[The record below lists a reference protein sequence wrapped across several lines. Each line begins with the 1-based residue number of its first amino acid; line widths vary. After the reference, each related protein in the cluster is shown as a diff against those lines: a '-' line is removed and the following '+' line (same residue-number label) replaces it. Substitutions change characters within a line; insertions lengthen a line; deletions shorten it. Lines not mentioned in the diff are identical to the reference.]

1 MQKFTAE
8 SAGEEGEFLGRLLG
22 EYVPARV
29 SRLLRRPDSDGVEQ
43 LLALFV
49 LTALVGSGYLY
60 GVVKWR

>member
-22 EYVPARV
+22 EYVPARL
-29 SRLLRRPDSDGVEQ
+29 SRLVRRPSCEGVEQ
-43 LLALFV
+43 LLALFL
-49 LTALVGSGYLY
+49 LTALVGFGYLY